1 MSSFNN
7 GQKDTKKD
15 QGKDGLYLTFLVCVL
30 FLFILRYIILIFK
43 RIFYKLDFAD
53 ERNYINCHCSKC
65 KERIKKYSL
74 KIKSQ
79 KINKKLYLYIFLLSI
94 LLFLFFDCCKKV
106 QNNSWRGFDPYEI
119 LEISESASI
128 SDIKKS
134 YKNLSLKYHPDKN
147 PNDKIAKEKF
157 MNINKAYRALTN
169 EKAKENYKKYGNPD
183 GPGILSYGFALP
195 FFLFEGK
202 TGFYVLFI
210 FSISMIIIFPIL
222 FLRWFKNS
230 KKYNNDGL
238 LTDNLP
244 FYYEIMNKDILIT
257 HLPFII
263 GMSKEFNEMD
273 INYDEEEIKK
283 LFQVFVPYF
292 PKNANYKNITFKNKM
307 AIALLYIHYSN
318 SSVIIED
325 KQSNEAFQINQDK
338 IIEKSKFLI
347 DQLMENIFKLN
358 KIYEFNKGLQE
369 LIENADKKD
378 TKIEPYQ
385 IKEFDFNLIKTI
397 IDFRA
402 RLFHETNI
410 KLQNDELL
418 LFPNNK
424 DNIPIFEKNNYMPL
438 MKAIYYL
445 LLRKNEL
452 KKLNNIKDI
461 DEVISIIP
469 HYTMKVDLSHT
480 IYPEEYLIKFIVNIT
495 RNSKNKIK
503 DQKKSKRNLGYLH
516 SNNYFDN
523 YDEEIIVIILDKEKN
538 RINYYKKEKFTL
550 LNEEKTFEYSM
561 LVEKPGKNTFEVYCI
576 SLSYPGITLQQNF
589 NIVMNEKNNLINNFI
604 KNRYKHVLSKEEFE
618 ETYILNKNEKEID
631 SGIEEH
637 VHKD

>member
-15 QGKDGLYLTFLVCVL
+15 QGKDGLYLTFLICVL

-618 ETYILNKNEKEID
+618 ETYILNKNEKEKD
-631 SGIEEH
+631 SGIEDH

>member
-128 SDIKKS
+128 SDIKNS

-244 FYYEIMNKDILIT
+244 FYYEILNKDILIT

>member
-79 KINKKLYLYIFLLSI
+79 KINKKLYLYIFLLSF

-157 MNINKAYRALTN
+157 VNINKAYRALTN

-244 FYYEIMNKDILIT
+244 FYYEILNKDILIT

>member
-79 KINKKLYLYIFLLSI
+79 KINKKLYLYIFLLSF

-128 SDIKKS
+128 SDIKNS

>member
-244 FYYEIMNKDILIT
+244 FYYEILNKDILIT

>member
-79 KINKKLYLYIFLLSI
+79 KINKKLYLYIFLLSF

-157 MNINKAYRALTN
+157 VNINKAYRALTN

-604 KNRYKHVLSKEEFE
+604 KNRYKHALSKEEFE

>member
-43 RIFYKLDFAD
+43 GIFYKLDFAD

-79 KINKKLYLYIFLLSI
+79 KINKKLYLYIFLLSF

-128 SDIKKS
+128 SDIKNS

-244 FYYEIMNKDILIT
+244 FYYEILNKDILIT

-469 HYTMKVDLSHT
+469 HYTMKVD
-480 IYPEEYLIKFIVNIT
+480 YPILYIQKNI
-495 RNSKNKIK
+495 
-503 DQKKSKRNLGYLH
+503 
-516 SNNYFDN
+516 
-523 YDEEIIVIILDKEKN
+523 
-538 RINYYKKEKFTL
+538 
-550 LNEEKTFEYSM
+550 
-561 LVEKPGKNTFEVYCI
+561 
-576 SLSYPGITLQQNF
+576 
-589 NIVMNEKNNLINNFI
+589 
-604 KNRYKHVLSKEEFE
+604 
-618 ETYILNKNEKEID
+618 
-631 SGIEEH
+631 
-637 VHKD
+637 

>member
-79 KINKKLYLYIFLLSI
+79 KINKKLYLYIFLLSF

-244 FYYEIMNKDILIT
+244 FYYEILNKDILIT

>member
-79 KINKKLYLYIFLLSI
+79 KINKKLYLYIFLLSF